1 MIPACL
7 YSQLVKYFHCVA
19 VHGKY
24 LKYCVL
30 VAEQSV
36 AVREGIS
43 DSPESP
49 CWIGVNVHVFF
60 QGRVAFHVIL
70 GRTCTCQV
78 LVIILRL
85 ASAVGIDFVGVD
97 VLPAVSHYGLF
108 EAGGRNGGER
118 RWLTFSVFIE
128 CESWK
133 VYVVVIAAGE
143 TEDAQEYQQDAS
155 ELFRVHDG

>member
-1 MIPACL
+1 ML
-7 YSQLVKYFHCVA
+7 YPKGCIKSRC
-19 VHGKY
+19 
-24 LKYCVL
+24 
-30 VAEQSV
+30 
-36 AVREGIS
+36 RIGI
-43 DSPESP
+43 
-49 CWIGVNVHVFF
+49 NVHVFL

-70 GRTCTCQV
+70 GRACTCHV

-97 VLPAVSHYGLF
+97 VLPAVSHHGFF

-133 VYVVVIAAGE
+133 IYVVVVAVGE
-143 TEDAQEYQQDAS
+143 AEDAEEYQQNVGES
-155 ELFRVHDG
+155 FCVHEE

>member
-1 MIPACL
+1 ML
-7 YSQLVKYFHCVA
+7 YPKGCIKSRC
-19 VHGKY
+19 
-24 LKYCVL
+24 
-30 VAEQSV
+30 
-36 AVREGIS
+36 RIGI
-43 DSPESP
+43 
-49 CWIGVNVHVFF
+49 NVHVFL

-70 GRTCTCQV
+70 GRACTCHV

-133 VYVVVIAAGE
+133 IYVVVVAAGE
-143 TEDAQEYQQDAS
+143 AEDAEEYQQNVGES
-155 ELFRVHDG
+155 FCVHDGTFDKGLILKVSIKNRESEIEA